1 MPQQEQKPSIFTL
14 SQVTKSIERTILER
28 YQSNYWVTAEL
39 HKLNHYRQS
48 NHCYPELLEKKEGIV
63 EAEMRAV
70 LWKTDYLRI
79 NKRFIEV
86 LGAPLGEGIKVLML
100 VKIQFNRK
108 SGIQLQILD
117 IDPTFTLGDLEREK
131 QETIEK
137 LKKEKLYIANKEK
150 SLALVPQRIAVISA
164 ENSKGYKDFLEILEN
179 NTFGYKFFTYLFPAV
194 LQGERS
200 VSSIKE
206 QLGKIRKVLSHF
218 DCVAIIRGGGGEV
231 GLTSFNNYEL
241 SKQITLFPLP
251 VLTGIGHSTNE
262 TVTELV
268 AFYNAITPTKTA
280 EFLIQK
286 YHEFAI
292 PLDRSVQTLVA
303 ESRLLIES
311 SNNGLLELKRLFH
324 TQATE
329 KIRFEKKDLQ
339 NTVEQLERSSTY
351 FLREE
356 NRKLSG
362 LKEDTV
368 GLARQKV
375 NQNSELLRHQK
386 INLKL
391 LLTHQFKKQEDRMV
405 AFEKYVQ
412 LLDPKN
418 ILRRGYS
425 ITRFKNTALLDLSK
439 ININDEVETVLYH
452 GTITSKITDK
462 KSIDGKGN

>member
-1 MPQQEQKPSIFTL
+1 M
-14 SQVTKSIERTILER
+14 
-28 YQSNYWVTAEL
+28 
-39 HKLNHYRQS
+39 
-48 NHCYPELLEKKEGIV
+48 
-63 EAEMRAV
+63 
-70 LWKTDYLRI
+70 
-79 NKRFIEV
+79 
-86 LGAPLGEGIKVLML
+86 
-100 VKIQFNRK
+100 
-108 SGIQLQILD
+108 
-117 IDPTFTLGDLEREK
+117 
-131 QETIEK
+131 
-137 LKKEKLYIANKEK
+137 
-150 SLALVPQRIAVISA
+150 
-164 ENSKGYKDFLEILEN
+164 
-179 NTFGYKFFTYLFPAV
+179 
-194 LQGERS
+194 
-200 VSSIKE
+200 
-206 QLGKIRKVLSHF
+206 
-218 DCVAIIRGGGGEV
+218 
-231 GLTSFNNYEL
+231 
-241 SKQITLFPLP
+241 
-251 VLTGIGHSTNE
+251 
-262 TVTELV
+262 
-268 AFYNAITPTKTA
+268 
-280 EFLIQK
+280 
-286 YHEFAI
+286 
-292 PLDRSVQTLVA
+292 
-303 ESRLLIES
+303 
-311 SNNGLLELKRLFH
+311 ELKRLFH